1 VKTVDQDFIP
11 YFNPALMRYQKHSP
25 TMVMPLMLARAYVLN
40 QPYTG
45 LFSLEKALKVG
56 TIFPNM
62 YEAFPE
68 RM

>member
-1 VKTVDQDFIP
+1 LEQDFIP
-11 YFNPALMRYQKHSP
+11 YFNPAIMRNQKHSP
-25 TMVMPLMLARAYVLN
+25 AMVMPLMLARAYVLN

-45 LFSLEKALKVG
+45 LFPLEKALMVG

-62 YEAFPE
+62 YDAFPE